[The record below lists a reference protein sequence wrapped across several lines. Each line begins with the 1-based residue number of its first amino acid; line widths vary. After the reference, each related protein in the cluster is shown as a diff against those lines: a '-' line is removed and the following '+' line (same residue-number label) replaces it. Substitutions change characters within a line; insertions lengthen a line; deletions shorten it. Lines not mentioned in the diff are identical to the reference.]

1 MVKMLNV
8 PDDKF
13 NKLYEILEAVRSIN
27 ELKVQLD
34 MNGFNYDKK
43 NELSFLVWVW
53 SLVSSSSLSKPIA
66 HYDDSWLK
74 KNLSEEHD
82 KDMLGEY
89 VIVGMS
95 SHFDYIHHRKYEKYF
110 SLMSKD
116 SFRNRVKHM
125 VLRYAKDNINSIIS
139 VRQADSWMKA
149 KLLGHHGK
157 HSVLSEFKCTL
168 LWYWLKANP
177 SCKLC
182 L

>member
-74 KNLSEEHD
+74 KNLSEEQKKNPITKQEITNETTTNYELIDENSSSTTDEKVKED
-82 KDMLGEY
+82 KKPE
-89 VIVGMS
+89 
-95 SHFDYIHHRKYEKYF
+95 
-110 SLMSKD
+110 
-116 SFRNRVKHM
+116 VK
-125 VLRYAKDNINSIIS
+125 KEETKQED
-139 VRQADSWMKA
+139 K
-149 KLLGHHGK
+149 K
-157 HSVLSEFKCTL
+157 
-168 LWYWLKANP
+168 
-177 SCKLC
+177 
-182 L
+182 